1 MNSHQSK
8 AVWRLEWLAM
18 ATGSPGTTGTTGPRP
33 WPTPSWKEE
42 ELSGLGEGT
51 EEKQREVEMTVFD
64 HLNMMNVWCLGNYCL
79 IKSWIETYV
88 ITVTCQRLLQPMPQ
102 RNNKQ
107 KKEEPYRFYCY
118 FLLLTSIKAPYSPR
132 HRLSEDHPVLLG
144 GSSVLNMRVVV
155 HANLKSTHMKQTHE
169 HTQGNRNTQIFFSI
183 FIVLSDIPV

>member
-1 MNSHQSK
+1 
-8 AVWRLEWLAM
+8 
-18 ATGSPGTTGTTGPRP
+18 
-33 WPTPSWKEE
+33 
-42 ELSGLGEGT
+42 
-51 EEKQREVEMTVFD
+51 
-64 HLNMMNVWCLGNYCL
+64 
-79 IKSWIETYV
+79 
-88 ITVTCQRLLQPMPQ
+88 MPQ